1 MIYKSHDVSPSSSS
15 ITLNCP
21 SDFGDLEYEVKLP
34 IIFFIVGGEGGELI
48 LKHEPNAILSKKIS
62 HPIPDWDTSL
72 EADWQFKIVFDEF
85 DFDVDVDPAIE
96 TIEQGSKA
104 SPTVVV
110 KKIRGQGNVDLTV
123 TKWDG
128 INAYLTNPSVTPTET
143 TTLNIETTCDTK
155 VGNYLF
161 TVQGETKDSFKTSV
175 DSVSIQVTKNP
186 SC

>member
-1 MIYKSHDVSPSSSS
+1 MDRQPGKGTAGPSLAQHRSVYDGRW
-15 ITLNCP
+15 N
-21 SDFGDLEYEVKLP
+21 Y
-34 IIFFIVGGEGGELI
+34 GETRGVY
-48 LKHEPNAILSKKIS
+48 
-62 HPIPDWDTSL
+62 DWD
-72 EADWQFKIVFDEF
+72 F